1 MEIRFNGTVV
11 TEMNCCVLVR
21 RLATSPKIKD
31 FYAIVAQVAITEI
44 STLFALEQM

>member
-21 RLATSPKIKD
+21 RLASSPKIKD
-31 FYAIVAQVAITEI
+31 FSAIVAQVTITEI
-44 STLFALEQM
+44 FVLFVLTQR

>member
-31 FYAIVAQVAITEI
+31 FHAIVAQVAITQIICLKTEV
-44 STLFALEQM
+44 A